1 MTKIKAFRIF
11 EQPKSPLGVK
21 SGVKK
26 SASVLAKCFPKAPE
40 CALDGCFECLVAAM
54 KIQAQTGQKCR
65 IARNDVCDMRN
76 TGDARGEKDYSL
88 NQQ

>member
-26 SASVLAKCFPKAPE
+26 SARVLAKCFTKAPE
-40 CALDGCFECLVAAM
+40 CALDGCFKCLVAVIKFRRKPGKNAGLR
-54 KIQAQTGQKCR
+54 A
-65 IARNDVCDMRN
+65 NDVCDMRN
-76 TGDARGEKDYSL
+76 TGDARGEKVYSL
-88 NQQ
+88 NEQ